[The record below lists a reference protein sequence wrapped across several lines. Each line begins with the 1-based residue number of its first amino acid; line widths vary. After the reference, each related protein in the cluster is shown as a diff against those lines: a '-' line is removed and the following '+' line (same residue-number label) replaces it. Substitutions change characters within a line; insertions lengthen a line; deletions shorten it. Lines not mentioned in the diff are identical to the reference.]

1 MKKKLLII
9 NGYEQFGYH
18 TDTYN
23 YCLYLY
29 KDFSITFISPYLGLE
44 KIVNEDIN
52 IKYIPQIKNRALRF
66 IFKIIYIIFYTIVIN
81 PDIIFLKYF
90 TGCSIIKKLFLNK
103 KFVLDI
109 RTSQVVG
116 TLKEIRSYNNKI
128 LKESEVFENITIIT
142 DEVRELLKIPEDKCN
157 ILPLGGKTLIK
168 LEDDLNLDL
177 DKKISLIY
185 VGTFTRRR
193 IIDTV
198 KAFNKLSEKY
208 NGENLEYKLIGF
220 FENDIDE
227 KKLLEEINKNQFN
240 NIKYLGRVKNEELGK
255 YFLESNIG
263 VAFIPIT
270 EYFTNQPATKTY
282 EYLFNGLFVIATSTI
297 ENQKVVNNKN
307 GILIDDTEEAFYDAL
322 EYLYNNKVSFS
333 RREIIN
339 TINNNSWENISLEL
353 GKYFNNILEN
363 NKR

>member
-1 MKKKLLII
+1 M
-9 NGYEQFGYH
+9 
-18 TDTYN
+18 
-23 YCLYLY
+23 
-29 KDFSITFISPYLGLE
+29 
-44 KIVNEDIN
+44 
-52 IKYIPQIKNRALRF
+52 
-66 IFKIIYIIFYTIVIN
+66 
-81 PDIIFLKYF
+81 
-90 TGCSIIKKLFLNK
+90 
-103 KFVLDI
+103 
-109 RTSQVVG
+109 
-116 TLKEIRSYNNKI
+116 KEIRSYNNKI

-142 DEVRELLKIPEDKCN
+142 DEVRKLLKIPEDKCN

-227 KKLLEEINKNQFN
+227 KMLLEEINKNQFN